1 MSIIGHWLLQSL
13 DLFRLMAPYLLL
25 GFALAGVLHVLV
37 PREWVARHL
46 GGRGLAA
53 AVKAALVGTPLPLC
67 SCGVIPFA
75 DMLKRQGASRS
86 AITSFLIS
94 TPQTGVDSILA
105 SYGILG
111 LPLTL
116 WKMLTALVSGVVG
129 GVVSGWVDRDDRQ
142 AAARDG
148 ATHDTGA
155 HAAATNAP
163 PAHAAAAHGAPAPVQ
178 VASCCGGTACATL
191 PDAHRQRG
199 LTARARNAIS
209 YGLGTL
215 VREIAM
221 WLVIGTLIGG
231 AIAAFVPDDFLTR
244 HFPNPY
250 LQMIAVLAVAVPL
263 YVCATGSVP
272 VAAALI
278 MKGMPMGAA
287 IVFLIAGPG
296 TNVATLTVFT
306 KVLGRRTVTVY
317 LATIVLM
324 SLLAGALFQLFFPQ
338 AQLPMLAHAA
348 HGPENHVGAGVLADV
363 AWWQI
368 AASALLGLL
377 VVRALVLK
385 VREWLADRARTS
397 RHAAAGS
404 GSALAEAGR
413 GGEVMVMETIRL
425 QVEGMTCGH
434 CRSSVEKALRAVAGV
449 KDVQVSLEKREATV
463 RGDGLRADALIA
475 AVKASGFEAA
485 PAAG

>member
-1 MSIIGHWLLQSL
+1 MNIVSHWLLQSL

-25 GFALAGVLHVLV
+25 GFLLAGVLHVLV

-46 GGRGLAA
+46 GGRGLSA
-53 AVKAALVGTPLPLC
+53 AVKAALIGTPLPLC

-94 TPQTGVDSILA
+94 TPQTGADSILA

-111 LPLTL
+111 LPITL
-116 WKMLTALVSGVVG
+116 WKVLTALVSGVVG
-129 GVVSGWVDRDDRQ
+129 GVVSGWVDRDGR
-142 AAARDG
+142 
-148 ATHDTGA
+148 
-155 HAAATNAP
+155 HAAA
-163 PAHAAAAHGAPAPVQ
+163 HDAATTGIAGPVAQ
-178 VASCCGGTACATL
+178 VASTTAQVAGCCGGTACSTL

-199 LTARARNAIS
+199 LRVRGRNALS

-215 VREIAM
+215 VREIAL

-231 AIAAFVPDDFLTR
+231 AISAFVPDDFLAR

-250 LQMIAVLAVAVPL
+250 LQMIAVMAVAVPL

-306 KVLGRRTVTVY
+306 KVLGRRTVAVY
-317 LATIVLM
+317 LGTIIVM
-324 SLLAGALFQLFFPQ
+324 SFIAGALFQAFFPHV
-338 AQLPMLAHAA
+338 QLPMAAHAM
-348 HGPENHVGAGVLADV
+348 HGHEHHLGGGVLTDV

-385 VREWLADRARTS
+385 TREHLASRAR
-397 RHAAAGS
+397 AARNGAAHS
-404 GSALAEAGR
+404 APAMALAGGR
-413 GGEVMVMETIRL
+413 GEAMAMETIRL
-425 QVEGMTCGH
+425 KVEGMTCGH
-434 CRSSVEKALRAVAGV
+434 CRSSVEKALRGVAGV
-449 KDVQVSLEKREATV
+449 KEVQVLLEEHQATI
-463 RGDGLRADALIA
+463 RGERLEVKALIA
-475 AVKASGFEAA
+475 AVEASGFEAS
-485 PAAG
+485 PATT